1 MTQLNEL
8 RLINEANIQYL
19 KKINENFKRNEI
31 IKEILNDDACF
42 FKMNKNEAYMLLSE
56 IGILDEHI
64 ENIYQ
69 KLISTDEFY
78 YLYKS
83 KKIDL
88 KDEEVIIK
96 YPIYAVE
103 GIFKKNIDSTNENM
117 DKPEEE
123 IILHKQTFFI
133 KILNG
138 LRRIFKK
145 KGDL

>member
-19 KKINENFKRNEI
+19 KKVNENFKRNEI
-31 IKEILNDDACF
+31 IKEILNDDSCF
-42 FKMNKNEAYMLLSE
+42 FKMNKDEAYMLLSE

-88 KDEEVIIK
+88 KDEEVLIK
-96 YPIYAVE
+96 YPIYDVE
-103 GIFKKNIDSTNENM
+103 EIFKKNIDSTNENM

-123 IILHKQTFFI
+123 IILHKQSFFI
-133 KILNG
+133 KILDG

>member
-1 MTQLNEL
+1 
-8 RLINEANIQYL
+8 
-19 KKINENFKRNEI
+19 
-31 IKEILNDDACF
+31 
-42 FKMNKNEAYMLLSE
+42 MLLSE

-88 KDEEVIIK
+88 KDEEVLIK
-96 YPIYAVE
+96 YPIYDVE
-103 GIFKKNIDSTNENM
+103 EIFKKNIDSTNENM

-133 KILNG
+133 KILDG

>member
-19 KKINENFKRNEI
+19 KKVNENFKRNEI

-42 FKMNKNEAYMLLSE
+42 FKMNKDEAYMLLSE

-88 KDEEVIIK
+88 KDEEVLIK
-96 YPIYAVE
+96 YPIYDVE
-103 GIFKKNIDSTNENM
+103 EIFKKNIDSTNENM

-123 IILHKQTFFI
+123 IILHKQSFFI
-133 KILNG
+133 KILDG

>member
-19 KKINENFKRNEI
+19 KKVNENFKRNEI

-42 FKMNKNEAYMLLSE
+42 FKMNKDEAYMLLSE

-88 KDEEVIIK
+88 KDEEVLIK
-96 YPIYAVE
+96 YPIYDVE
-103 GIFKKNIDSTNENM
+103 EIFKKNIDSTNENM

-133 KILNG
+133 KILDG

>member
-42 FKMNKNEAYMLLSE
+42 FKMNKDEAYMLLSE

-88 KDEEVIIK
+88 KDEEVLIK
-96 YPIYAVE
+96 YPIYDVE
-103 GIFKKNIDSTNENM
+103 EIFKKNIDSTNENM

-123 IILHKQTFFI
+123 IILHKQSFFI
-133 KILNG
+133 KILDG

>member
-42 FKMNKNEAYMLLSE
+42 FKMNKDEAYMLLSE

-88 KDEEVIIK
+88 KDEEVLIK
-96 YPIYAVE
+96 YPIYDVE
-103 GIFKKNIDSTNENM
+103 EILKKNIDSTNENM

-123 IILHKQTFFI
+123 IILHKQSFFI
-133 KILNG
+133 KILDG

>member
-42 FKMNKNEAYMLLSE
+42 FKMNKDEAYMLLSE

-88 KDEEVIIK
+88 KDEEVLIK

-103 GIFKKNIDSTNENM
+103 EIFKKNIDSTNENM

>member
-19 KKINENFKRNEI
+19 KKVNENFKRNEI
-31 IKEILNDDACF
+31 IKEILNDDSCF
-42 FKMNKNEAYMLLSE
+42 FKMNKDEAYMLLSE

-78 YLYKS
+78 YLNKS

-88 KDEEVIIK
+88 KDEEVLIK
-96 YPIYAVE
+96 YPIYDVE
-103 GIFKKNIDSTNENM
+103 EIFKKNIDSTNENM

-133 KILNG
+133 KILDG

>member
-42 FKMNKNEAYMLLSE
+42 FKMNKDEAYMLLSE

-88 KDEEVIIK
+88 KDEEVLIK
-96 YPIYAVE
+96 YPIYDVE

-123 IILHKQTFFI
+123 IILNKQTFFI
-133 KILNG
+133 KILDG

>member
-42 FKMNKNEAYMLLSE
+42 FKMNKDEAYMLLSE

-69 KLISTDEFY
+69 KLISTDA
-78 YLYKS
+78 S
-83 KKIDL
+83 KVPVWVIPT
-88 KDEEVIIK
+88 DEEVMIIRDTYSFVK
-96 YPIYAVE
+96 
-103 GIFKKNIDSTNENM
+103 
-117 DKPEEE
+117 
-123 IILHKQTFFI
+123 
-133 KILNG
+133 
-138 LRRIFKK
+138 
-145 KGDL
+145 

>member
-42 FKMNKNEAYMLLSE
+42 FKMNKDEAYMLLSE

-88 KDEEVIIK
+88 KDEEVLIK
-96 YPIYAVE
+96 YPIYDVE
-103 GIFKKNIDSTNENM
+103 EIFKKNIDSTNENM

-133 KILNG
+133 KILDG

>member
-31 IKEILNDDACF
+31 IKEILNDDTCF
-42 FKMNKNEAYMLLSE
+42 FKMNKDEAYMLLSE

-88 KDEEVIIK
+88 KDEEVLIK
-96 YPIYAVE
+96 YPIYDVE

-117 DKPEEE
+117 DKSEEE

>member
-8 RLINEANIQYL
+8 RIINEANIQYL

-42 FKMNKNEAYMLLSE
+42 FKMNKDEAYMLLSE

-88 KDEEVIIK
+88 KDEEVLIK
-96 YPIYAVE
+96 YPIYDVE
-103 GIFKKNIDSTNENM
+103 EIFKKNIDSTNENM

-133 KILNG
+133 KILDG

>member
-31 IKEILNDDACF
+31 IKEILNDDTCF
-42 FKMNKNEAYMLLSE
+42 FKMNKDEAYMLLSE

-88 KDEEVIIK
+88 KDEEVLIK
-96 YPIYAVE
+96 YPIYDVE
-103 GIFKKNIDSTNENM
+103 EIFKKNIDSTNENM

-123 IILHKQTFFI
+123 IILHKQSFFI
-133 KILNG
+133 KILDG

>member
-19 KKINENFKRNEI
+19 KKINENLKRNEI

-42 FKMNKNEAYMLLSE
+42 FKMNKDEAYMLLSE

-88 KDEEVIIK
+88 KDEEVLIK
-96 YPIYAVE
+96 YPIYDVE
-103 GIFKKNIDSTNENM
+103 EIFKKNIDSTNENM

-133 KILNG
+133 KILDG

>member
-19 KKINENFKRNEI
+19 KKVNENFKRNEI
-31 IKEILNDDACF
+31 IKEILNDDSCF
-42 FKMNKNEAYMLLSE
+42 FKMNKDEAYMLLSE

-88 KDEEVIIK
+88 KDEEVLIK
-96 YPIYAVE
+96 YPIYDVE
-103 GIFKKNIDSTNENM
+103 EIFKKNIDSTNENM

-133 KILNG
+133 KILDG

>member
-31 IKEILNDDACF
+31 IKEILNDDSCF
-42 FKMNKNEAYMLLSE
+42 FKMNKDEAYMLLSE

-88 KDEEVIIK
+88 KDEEVLIK
-96 YPIYAVE
+96 YPIYDVE
-103 GIFKKNIDSTNENM
+103 EIFKKNIDSTNENM

-123 IILHKQTFFI
+123 IILHKQSFFI
-133 KILNG
+133 KILDG